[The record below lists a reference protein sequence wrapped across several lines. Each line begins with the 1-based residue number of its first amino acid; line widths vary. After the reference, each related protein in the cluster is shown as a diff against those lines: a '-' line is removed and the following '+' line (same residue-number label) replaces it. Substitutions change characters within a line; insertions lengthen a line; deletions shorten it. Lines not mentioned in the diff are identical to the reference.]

1 MGRSEKKHGIA
12 CKGAWLPVP
21 LEFLRSRACAE
32 LSPHAAKLLFDVLAL
47 LGPNATRNGD
57 LSLSPKAMRVRG
69 WSGRE
74 TLNAAVRELI
84 DNGLLIQTRQGSRL
98 DCSLFACTLYPLD
111 CDLKK
116 LDVGPG
122 SYRLTDY
129 MGTGATLAN
138 PPTEGKPAT
147 WRRARKT
154 QTVAPPRDE
163 AGGERPT
170 TGQTASPKSSKSAKT
185 SRHGTKPPVFEGAS
199 VPPRV
204 TYLDLPSVPALEH
217 RPTHQINQINQ
228 GHPPAEPAA
237 IPRVGV
243 RSVCVRCSDT
253 SHPSPINKET
263 P

>member
-12 CKGAWLPVP
+12 CNGAWLPVP

-116 LDVGPG
+116 LDVRPG

-129 MGTGATLAN
+129 MGEGAALAN
-138 PPTEGKPAT
+138 PPTEDKPAT

-154 QTVAPPRDE
+154 QTVTPPRDK
-163 AGGERPT
+163 AGAERPAA
-170 TGQTASPKSSKSAKT
+170 GQTASPESSKTART
-185 SRHGTKPPVFEGAS
+185 SRHGTKPPVSESGS

-204 TYLDLPSVPALEH
+204 TYLDSPSVPAPEQQ
-217 RPTHQINQINQ
+217 PTRHLDQ
-228 GHPPAEPAA
+228 GHPSADRAA
-237 IPRVGV
+237 LP
-243 RSVCVRCSDT
+243 CA
-253 SHPSPINKET
+253 
-263 P
+263 